1 MKEEEKRARQ
11 EEIGLALGW
20 MGNIKKAFQK
30 EQTRLRRQGVIITF
44 KPVWQSIN
52 DSMYLEQK
60 RSKKLKSIL

>member
-52 DSMYLEQK
+52 DAMYLEQK